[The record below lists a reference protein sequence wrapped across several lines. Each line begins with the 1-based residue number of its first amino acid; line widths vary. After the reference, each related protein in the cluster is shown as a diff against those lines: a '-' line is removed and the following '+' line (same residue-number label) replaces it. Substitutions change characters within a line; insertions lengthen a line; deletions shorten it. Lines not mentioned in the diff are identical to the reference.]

1 MAAQQ
6 RLSLAGIMKMDSSR
20 VQRAPKTRC
29 GQNHGR
35 LACGRARNGIRLILS
50 LHSSFKNDL
59 EDGGVLLVIG
69 PEDVAPRHAARHVAE
84 LNRDAVRTVGGMG
97 DVFGDYTVLGLVLR
111 EAVEQPLPLNV
122 LLQGE

>member
-1 MAAQQ
+1 M
-6 RLSLAGIMKMDSSR
+6 
-20 VQRAPKTRC
+20 
-29 GQNHGR
+29 
-35 LACGRARNGIRLILS
+35 
-50 LHSSFKNDL
+50 
-59 EDGGVLLVIG
+59 LLVIG

-111 EAVEQPLPLNV
+111 EAVEQPLPLDV